1 MLFEKKISPA
11 RSVPGLL
18 LLLPMLLLGLGACG
32 KMDPRNVDV
41 DLPSDMPEVKET
53 SFDKPLAELGRMTQ
67 IYGKRAYIQGKDIT
81 DFTGLSQY
89 GYGEIPRDITEMTK
103 SALNAIGGNVVYIP
117 YSPVFINNQMVTG
130 YSNFQGKLIPDIVL
144 SGGITEFDRGLETRG
159 SNTDFGVTTRPFN
172 VNQSWVP
179 GDTISVDY
187 NQEDKDSLARI
198 TLDFNLLDFQTMS
211 GVARMQTVNTIN
223 VYKAAAEKELGFTIF
238 GPTFGLKGTVKKVQG
253 RHAAIRLLVQTS
265 VLQIV
270 GKYLYLPYWKLI
282 PDMKPDSVVLDK
294 IRQDYRNLSQT
305 EKVGEMQTCLYLKGY
320 NVPVTGRVDGKTQAA
335 LASFKPGTA
344 GTQSAS
350 DTEVYV
356 ELWSSLGDNMEQVS
370 SRREMLARALA
381 GSSQTEAVA
390 SAEKKAPARAA
401 ANGAAKAVAK
411 TAAPAPAQ
419 ASDKV
424 AKEKEAGKASQKKA
438 PTERA
443 GNSPAAVAKADVKTE
458 AKAEAKAATSAE
470 SSTPQET
477 TIAKQQSGQDDVA
490 QVLRS
495 QPLLGNKISAEA
507 LINERRM
514 AE

>member
-1 MLFEKKISPA
+1 MNMLLKKRTSTA
-11 RSVPGLL
+11 RRAPGLL
-18 LLLPMLLLGLGACG
+18 VLLALLGLAGCG
-32 KMDPRNVDV
+32 RMDPRNVNV
-41 DLPSDMPEVKET
+41 DLPSDLPEVKET

-159 SNTDFGVTTRPFN
+159 SSTDFGVTTKPFN

-198 TLDFNLLDFQTMS
+198 TLDFNLLDFRTMS

-223 VYKAAAEKELGFTIF
+223 VYKATAEKELGFTIF
-238 GPTFGLKGTVKKVQG
+238 GPSFGLKGTVKKVQG
-253 RHAAIRLLVQTS
+253 RHAAVRLLVQTS

-282 PDMKPDSVVLDK
+282 PDMKPDAVVLDK

-305 EKVGEMQTCLYLKGY
+305 EKIGEMQTCLYLKGY

-335 LASFKPGTA
+335 LASFKPGAA
-344 GTQSAS
+344 GAQSAG
-350 DTEVYV
+350 DVELYV
-356 ELWSSLGDNMEQVS
+356 ELWSSLGDNMEQVA

-390 SAEKKAPARAA
+390 AAEKKAPAKSVAKAA
-401 ANGAAKAVAK
+401 APQK
-411 TAAPAPAQ
+411 TA
-419 ASDKV
+419 DKV
-424 AKEKEAGKASQKKA
+424 AKQKETDKASRKKTE
-438 PTERA
+438 TERA
-443 GNSPAAVAKADVKTE
+443 GNSPAAVAKAD
-458 AKAEAKAATSAE
+458 AKAAA
-470 SSTPQET
+470 STGGSTANET

-490 QVLRS
+490 QSLRS
-495 QPLLGNKISAEA
+495 RPLLGKANSAEA
-507 LINERRM
+507 LINERQM

>member
-1 MLFEKKISPA
+1 MNKTAALKKGRA
-11 RSVPGLL
+11 RRLPGLL
-18 LLLPMLLLGLGACG
+18 SVIALVALSLGGCAKL
-32 KMDPRNVDV
+32 DPRQVDV

-67 IYGKRAYIQGKDIT
+67 IYGKRVYIQGKDIA
-81 DFTGLSQY
+81 DYTGLSAY

-159 SNTDFGVTTRPFN
+159 SNTDFGVTTKPFN

-179 GDTISVDY
+179 GDYISVDY
-187 NQEDKDSLARI
+187 NQEDKSSLARI

-211 GVARMQTVNTIN
+211 GVARMQTVNSIN

-265 VLQIV
+265 VLQVV

-282 PDMKPDSVVLDK
+282 PEMKPDPVVVDK
-294 IRQDYRNLSQT
+294 IRQDFRNLSQSDRI
-305 EKVGEMQTCLYLKGY
+305 GEIQTCLYLKGY
-320 NVPVTGRVDGKTQAA
+320 DVPVTGRMDAKTQAA
-335 LASFKPGTA
+335 LARFRTDNP
-344 GTQSAS
+344 SAQTGG
-350 DTEVYV
+350 DTELYV

-370 SRREMLARALA
+370 GRREMLARII
-381 GSSQTEAVA
+381 
-390 SAEKKAPARAA
+390 
-401 ANGAAKAVAK
+401 NGADTTERVA
-411 TAAPAPAQ
+411 AAPAPVKKSPAKTEVANQPEAAKPATKKTPSPERTATGPAALAQ
-419 ASDKV
+419 TSKAEPARNEQPAV
-424 AKEKEAGKASQKKA
+424 AAKE
-438 PTERA
+438 
-443 GNSPAAVAKADVKTE
+443 
-458 AKAEAKAATSAE
+458 
-470 SSTPQET
+470 QE
-477 TIAKQQSGQDDVA
+477 KREEVA
-490 QVLRS
+490 QVART
-495 QPLLGNKISAEA
+495 QPILGSKSTAEA